1 LSIIE
6 AIILGAVQG
15 ITEFLP
21 VSSSGHLVLL
31 QEIFGIQEPTLLFDT
46 MVHVGTLVAVCSVL
60 WKDIWSLLKKIIQPL
75 TLYLIIGTIPAVVAA
90 LLFRGS
96 IEAAFSSTSFLG
108 FAFLI
113 TTGLL
118 VFSELFYKR
127 KRNASGDASG
137 DKADNKDNNEVAVSN
152 EGQAEVH
159 LTGKGP
165 ENMTWIDALIIGI
178 FQAVAITPGISRS
191 GATLSAAFIRGL
203 SRDFAVRF
211 SFLLSIPAIL
221 GALVLQI
228 KDLGSEGSVG
238 GIGAVPLAVGAIVA
252 AVVGFFSI
260 KLMLKIVREKSLL
273 GFALYTGI
281 LGILVLIDRFGSHFF
296 L

>member
-6 AIILGAVQG
+6 AIILGVVQG

-31 QEIFGIQEPTLLFDT
+31 QEIFGIEEPTLLFDT
-46 MVHVGTLVAVCSVL
+46 VVHVGTLVAVCSVL
-60 WKDIWSLLKKIIQPL
+60 WKDIGNLLKKLIQPL

-96 IEAAFSSTSFLG
+96 IEASFSSTSFLG

-127 KRNASGDASG
+127 KSSVPG
-137 DKADNKDNNEVAVSN
+137 DKADNKVNSKANNKVAVSS
-152 EGQAEVH
+152 EGPAEIH
-159 LTGKGP
+159 PTGKDS
-165 ENMTWIDALIIGI
+165 EKMTWIDALIIGV

-191 GATLSAAFIRGL
+191 GATLSAGFFRGL

-211 SFLLSIPAIL
+211 SFLLSIPAIF

-228 KDLGSEGSVG
+228 KDLGGGTVG
-238 GIGAVPLAVGAIVA
+238 GIGAVPLAVGAVSA

-281 LGILVLIDRFGSHFF
+281 LGVFVLIDRFGSHIF

>member
-6 AIILGAVQG
+6 AIILGVVQG

-31 QEIFGIQEPTLLFDT
+31 QEIFGIEEPTLLFDT

-60 WKDIWSLLKKIIQPL
+60 WKDIWDILKKIIQPL

-118 VFSELFYKR
+118 IFSELFYKR
-127 KRNASGDASG
+127 KSGAPG
-137 DKADNKDNNEVAVSN
+137 DKVDNKVEVSN
-152 EGQAEVH
+152 EGPAEIH
-159 LTGKGP
+159 PTGKDS
-165 ENMTWIDALIIGI
+165 EKMTWMDALIIGV
-178 FQAVAITPGISRS
+178 FHAVAITPGISRS
-191 GATLSAAFIRGL
+191 GATLSASFFRGL

-221 GALVLQI
+221 GALVLQL
-228 KDLGSEGSVG
+228 KELGGEGASG
-238 GIGAVPLAVGAIVA
+238 GIGAIPLVAGAVAA

-260 KLMLKIVREKSLL
+260 KLMLKIVRERSLL
-273 GFALYTGI
+273 GFALYTCI
-281 LGILVLIDRFGSHFF
+281 LGIFVLIDRFGSHIF

>member
-31 QEIFGIQEPTLLFDT
+31 QEIFGIEEPTLLFDT

-60 WKDIWSLLKKIIQPL
+60 WKDIWNLLKKIIQPL

-118 VFSELFYKR
+118 IFSEMFYKQ
-127 KRNASGDASG
+127 KSGASG
-137 DKADNKDNNEVAVSN
+137 DKADNKVAVSD
-152 EGQAEVH
+152 EGQAQDTH
-159 LTGKGP
+159 PIGK
-165 ENMTWIDALIIGI
+165 EMEKMTWLDALIIGV

-191 GATLSAAFIRGL
+191 GATLSAAFFRGL
-203 SRDFAVRF
+203 SRDCAVRF

-221 GALVLQI
+221 GALVLQL
-228 KDLGSEGSVG
+228 KELGSEGSVG
-238 GIGAVPLAVGAIVA
+238 GIGAVPLVVGAVAA

-273 GFALYTGI
+273 GFAFYTGI
-281 LGILVLIDRFGSHFF
+281 LGVLVLIDRFGSQIF
-296 L
+296 LKG

>member
-1 LSIIE
+1 V
-6 AIILGAVQG
+6 VQG

-31 QEIFGIQEPTLLFDT
+31 QEIFGIEEPTLLFDT
-46 MVHVGTLVAVCSVL
+46 MVHVGTLVAVCTVL
-60 WKDIWSLLKKIIQPL
+60 WKDIWSLLKKLIQPL
-75 TLYLIIGTIPAVVAA
+75 TLYLIIGTIPAVIAA

-118 VFSELFYKR
+118 IFSELFYKW
-127 KRNASGDASG
+127 KSGALG
-137 DKADNKDNNEVAVSN
+137 DKAAN
-152 EGQAEVH
+152 EGQAKIH
-159 LTGKGP
+159 LTGK
-165 ENMTWIDALIIGI
+165 EMEKMTWLDALIIGV

-191 GATLSAAFIRGL
+191 GATLSAAFFRGL
-203 SRDFAVRF
+203 SRDCAVRF

-221 GALVLQI
+221 GALVLQL
-228 KDLGSEGSVG
+228 KDLGSGGYVS
-238 GIGAVPLAVGAIVA
+238 GIGAVPLVVGAVSA

-281 LGILVLIDRFGSHFF
+281 LGIFVLIDRFGSHIF

>member
-6 AIILGAVQG
+6 AIILGVVQG

-31 QEIFGIQEPTLLFDT
+31 QEIFGIEEPTLLFDT

-60 WKDIWSLLKKIIQPL
+60 WKNIWDILKKLIQPL

-118 VFSELFYKR
+118 IFSELFYKR
-127 KRNASGDASG
+127 KSGASGN
-137 DKADNKDNNEVAVSN
+137 KADNKVDNKVEVSN
-152 EGQAEVH
+152 ESSAKIH
-159 LTGKGP
+159 PTGKDS
-165 ENMTWIDALIIGI
+165 EKMTWKDALIIGI

-191 GATLSAAFIRGL
+191 GATLSAAFFRGL
-203 SRDFAVRF
+203 NRDFAVRF

-221 GALVLQI
+221 GALVLQL
-228 KDLGSEGSVG
+228 KDLGGEGASS
-238 GIGAVPLAVGAIVA
+238 GIGAVPLIVGAVSA

-260 KLMLKIVREKSLL
+260 KLMLKIVRERSLL
-273 GFALYTGI
+273 GFALYTCI
-281 LGILVLIDRFGSHFF
+281 LGIFVLIDRFGSHIF